1 MVMLPVDLRLLEL
14 VSSAPPTVS
23 DIINL
28 SCL

>member
-1 MVMLPVDLRLLEL
+1 MVMLPVDQGLLEL
-14 VSSAPPTVS
+14 VSSAPTVS